1 MARACRTSA
10 ADQTGQACSPP
21 DHPARFKV
29 ENVARQVSWLAPA
42 PGTVIRTGLGGRR
55 LPALGAVAVSTHRWC
70 LQLRGQPR
78 LEPRS
83 RLSSGLAGEPRTA
96 KATQWLSGG
105 QPLSRLW
112 GAALLPDGDLRP
124 ALALATHER
133 GARQL
138 PFIFIA
144 CPLYALTILLYP
156 SHFPFMRYSSNAPLM
171 PPSAR
176 RPVFTFRSPPE
187 MSRHL
192 WSCT

>member
-10 ADQTGQACSPP
+10 VDQTGRACSPP

-42 PGTVIRTGLGGRR
+42 PGTVIRTGLGRRR

-83 RLSSGLAGEPRTA
+83 RLSSGLAEEPRTA
-96 KATQWLSGG
+96 KATQWPSGG

-112 GAALLPDGDLRP
+112 GRRGEHLLVRTECVSRPGAARC
-124 ALALATHER
+124 AKT
-133 GARQL
+133 RQL
-138 PFIFIA
+138 
-144 CPLYALTILLYP
+144 L
-156 SHFPFMRYSSNAPLM
+156 APCG
-171 PPSAR
+171 AGYQ
-176 RPVFTFRSPPE
+176 VVIGHFRSGE
-187 MSRHL
+187 DVLR
-192 WSCT
+192 WRVRI

>member
-112 GAALLPDGDLRP
+112 GSRTAARRRPSSRPRPRHLRIECKAVTLFLHRLP
-124 ALALATHER
+124 ALRADHPP
-133 GARQL
+133 L
-138 PFIFIA
+138 PF
-144 CPLYALTILLYP
+144 PL
-156 SHFPFMRYSSNAPLM
+156 PLHE
-171 PPSAR
+171 
-176 RPVFTFRSPPE
+176 VFVQ
-187 MSRHL
+187 
-192 WSCT
+192 CAIDAAVC